1 MNKNTFIKGLKET
14 LKEGNISDSEIKDT
28 IYYYESYF
36 EEKELNGYSTK
47 DILEELGDPRLIA
60 KTIIDTR
67 GPNYNSSSS
76 DTNYNTEQYS
86 SRNDD
91 RYDRGEY
98 DRFGNIYFKKLSL
111 KDKIKIGLFILGII
125 FLLIITLIFVFK
137 IFVFLLP
144 AILIL
149 IIILFIARLFWWYN
163 DFIEGAKISEK
174 LFMCVDNL
182 KEIVNEFI
190 IE

>member
-1 MNKNTFIKGLKET
+1 MNKNTFIKGLNEA

-28 IYYYESYF
+28 VNYYESYF
-36 EEKELNGYSTK
+36 EEKESNGYSTK

-60 KTIIDTR
+60 KTIIDTK
-67 GPNYNSSSS
+67 GPNYNSGAS
-76 DTNYNTEQYS
+76 DVNHNTEQYS

-111 KDKIKIGLFILGII
+111 KDKIKIFLFILAII
-125 FLLIITLIFVFK
+125 LLLILMLIFAFK

-144 AILIL
+144 AILIM
-149 IIILFIARLFWWYN
+149 IIIFFIARIFL
-163 DFIEGAKISEK
+163 
-174 LFMCVDNL
+174 
-182 KEIVNEFI
+182 
-190 IE
+190 